1 MTMKRLTI
9 CLDAG
14 LANAL
19 RLVAKERGVSVSEL
33 ARVGLRD
40 VVLAHYTSDFS
51 ERKAALK
58 AAIKE

>member
-1 MTMKRLTI
+1 MALKRLTI

-19 RLVAKERGVSVSEL
+19 RLVAEERGVSVSEL
-33 ARVGLRD
+33 ARIGLRD

-51 ERKAALK
+51 ERKMALK
-58 AAIKE
+58 AVLKE